1 MSKTFIIS
9 GGGTGG
15 HIFPAVSI
23 ATELK
28 KRHPGA
34 KIHFVGALG
43 KMEMTK
49 VPAAGF
55 EITGVP
61 IAGINRKKPWKSWNV
76 PFKLLVALSRCRTL
90 LKTMK
95 PDAVIGTG
103 GYASGPVLLM
113 AQRMGIP
120 TLVQEQNSY
129 AGITNIRLGKKAKYI
144 CTAYEN
150 AARFFP
156 TDRVRLT
163 GNPVRE
169 VFTREL
175 PDHVASKSAMGFDPN
190 KKLLLVLGGSLGAR
204 AINRQ
209 MAKSLAD
216 IKAQGWQV
224 MWQCGKLYEEE
235 YQGMTGD
242 GTKVQAFIEDM
253 SMAYASADAIV
264 SRAGAGTLSE
274 LCLIGKPALLI
285 PSPNVAEDHQT
296 HNARALSEKGAA
308 ILVSEKDME
317 ERFLAELASMQTKEI
332 AEKMSAAITGLALPK
347 ATSDIADLIDGLG
360 E

>member
-1 MSKTFIIS
+1 
-9 GGGTGG
+9 
-15 HIFPAVSI
+15 
-23 ATELK
+23 
-28 KRHPGA
+28 
-34 KIHFVGALG
+34 
-43 KMEMTK
+43 
-49 VPAAGF
+49 
-55 EITGVP
+55 
-61 IAGINRKKPWKSWNV
+61 
-76 PFKLLVALSRCRTL
+76 
-90 LKTMK
+90 
-95 PDAVIGTG
+95 
-103 GYASGPVLLM
+103 
-113 AQRMGIP
+113 
-120 TLVQEQNSY
+120 
-129 AGITNIRLGKKAKYI
+129 
-144 CTAYEN
+144 
-150 AARFFP
+150 
-156 TDRVRLT
+156 
-163 GNPVRE
+163 
-169 VFTREL
+169 
-175 PDHVASKSAMGFDPN
+175 MGFDPG

-317 ERFLAELASMQTKEI
+317 ERFLEELASMQNEEI
-332 AEKMSAAITGLALPK
+332 AEKMSVAIKGLALPK
-347 ATSDIADLIDGLG
+347 ATSDIADLIDDLG

>member
-28 KRHPGA
+28 NRHPGA

-55 EITGVP
+55 QITGVP

-76 PFKLLVALSRCRTL
+76 PFKLLVALVRCRTL

-120 TLVQEQNSY
+120 TVVQEQNSY

-163 GNPVRE
+163 GNPIRK

-175 PDHVASKSAMGFDPN
+175 PDQRASKSAIGFDPK

-209 MAKSLAD
+209 MAKSLED

-235 YQGMTGD
+235 YNGKSGN

-253 SMAYASADAIV
+253 SVAYAAADAIV

-308 ILVSEKDME
+308 ILVMEKNME
-317 ERFLAELASMQTKEI
+317 EQFLVEITTLQNEKI
-332 AEKMSAAITGLALPK
+332 AEKMSAAIRGMALPK

>member
-1 MSKTFIIS
+1 
-9 GGGTGG
+9 
-15 HIFPAVSI
+15 
-23 ATELK
+23 
-28 KRHPGA
+28 
-34 KIHFVGALG
+34 
-43 KMEMTK
+43 
-49 VPAAGF
+49 
-55 EITGVP
+55 
-61 IAGINRKKPWKSWNV
+61 
-76 PFKLLVALSRCRTL
+76 
-90 LKTMK
+90 MK

-120 TLVQEQNSY
+120 TVVQEQNSY

-317 ERFLAELASMQTKEI
+317 ERFLEELASMQNEEI
-332 AEKMSAAITGLALPK
+332 AEKMSVAIKGLALPK
-347 ATSDIADLIDGLG
+347 ATSDIADLIDDLG

>member
-1 MSKTFIIS
+1 
-9 GGGTGG
+9 
-15 HIFPAVSI
+15 
-23 ATELK
+23 
-28 KRHPGA
+28 
-34 KIHFVGALG
+34 
-43 KMEMTK
+43 
-49 VPAAGF
+49 
-55 EITGVP
+55 
-61 IAGINRKKPWKSWNV
+61 
-76 PFKLLVALSRCRTL
+76 
-90 LKTMK
+90 
-95 PDAVIGTG
+95 
-103 GYASGPVLLM
+103 
-113 AQRMGIP
+113 
-120 TLVQEQNSY
+120 
-129 AGITNIRLGKKAKYI
+129 
-144 CTAYEN
+144 
-150 AARFFP
+150 
-156 TDRVRLT
+156 
-163 GNPVRE
+163 

-175 PDHVASKSAMGFDPN
+175 PQQGASKSALGFDPS

-209 MAKSLAD
+209 MAKNLAD

-253 SMAYASADAIV
+253 SVAYAAADAIV

-317 ERFLAELASMQTKEI
+317 ERFLEELASMQTQEI
-332 AEKMSAAITGLALPK
+332 AEKMSAAIKRLALPK

>member
-1 MSKTFIIS
+1 
-9 GGGTGG
+9 
-15 HIFPAVSI
+15 
-23 ATELK
+23 
-28 KRHPGA
+28 
-34 KIHFVGALG
+34 
-43 KMEMTK
+43 
-49 VPAAGF
+49 
-55 EITGVP
+55 
-61 IAGINRKKPWKSWNV
+61 
-76 PFKLLVALSRCRTL
+76 
-90 LKTMK
+90 
-95 PDAVIGTG
+95 
-103 GYASGPVLLM
+103 M

-120 TLVQEQNSY
+120 TVVQEQNSY
-129 AGITNIRLGKKAKYI
+129 AGITNIRLGKKAEYI

-175 PDHVASKSAMGFDPN
+175 PQQGASKSAMGFDPS

-253 SMAYASADAIV
+253 SVAYAAADAIV
-264 SRAGAGTLSE
+264 SRAGLPIRQSS
-274 LCLIGKPALLI
+274 LNVPA
-285 PSPNVAEDHQT
+285 P
-296 HNARALSEKGAA
+296 ARLTMA
-308 ILVSEKDME
+308 
-317 ERFLAELASMQTKEI
+317 
-332 AEKMSAAITGLALPK
+332 SAAA
-347 ATSDIADLIDGLG
+347 
-360 E
+360 